1 MIICL
6 IVITTIWIS
15 KWYNKIIKNL
25 FLIKSSNSKERKIK
39 LQEQLHQASE
49 RRDWIEA
56 ERLGNELIKLNRS

>member
-56 ERLGNELIKLNRS
+56 ERVGNELIKLNRS

>member
-6 IVITTIWIS
+6 LVITTIWIS

>member
-25 FLIKSSNSKERKIK
+25 FLIKSSEGRKIK
-39 LQEQLHQASE
+39 LQEQLHQASTK
-49 RRDWIEA
+49 RDWIEA
-56 ERLGNELIKLNRS
+56 ERIGNELIKLNWS

>member
-6 IVITTIWIS
+6 IVITTVWIS